1 MVPQRRVPHRS
12 GLCRILIALTLAAV
26 LGLPIAWRAAAAGDP
41 QTGVPSE
48 VEQAVRSDLARWVGV
63 LASDPH
69 SRAHGVEDPARYSL
83 GDGYRL
89 YRVSRFVREGGVA
102 TTLDQ
107 FTEAQDVY
115 RFVVNLDGRPLGIA
129 EVQRQGG
136 RWAVVGVG
144 YDGPVETAG
153 NGGTATGGFADRLAR
168 ARALLAERG
177 LLADVRWVDH
187 PPYLTGLAGSD
198 GEDSSF
204 ISLGNHLGLAEGH
217 VTSLADVSARI
228 HQAAGT
234 DANGTDAKSP
244 PTTPDPLAT
253 ALAGVG
259 VLGAAVGVGG
269 YLWLRRASG

>member
-12 GLCRILIALTLAAV
+12 GFCRILIALALAAV

-41 QTGVPSE
+41 QTGVPAE
-48 VEQAVRSDLARWVGV
+48 VEQAVRSDPARWVGV
-63 LASDPH
+63 LTTDPH

-89 YRVSRFVREGGVA
+89 YRVSRFVRQGGVA
-102 TTLDQ
+102 M

-115 RFVVNLDGRPLGIA
+115 RFVVNLDGRPVGIA

-136 RWAVVGVG
+136 RWAVVDVG
-144 YDGPVETAG
+144 YEGPVETAG

-177 LLADVRWVDH
+177 LAADVRWIDH
-187 PPYLTGLAGSD
+187 PPHLTGLAGSD
-198 GEDSSF
+198 GTRSLF
-204 ISLGNHLGLAEGH
+204 ISLGNHLGLAEDH
-217 VTSLADVSARI
+217 ATSLADLSARI

-234 DANGTDAKSP
+234 DANGTDAESP

-253 ALAGVG
+253 ALAGMG

-269 YLWLRRASG
+269 HLWLRRASG